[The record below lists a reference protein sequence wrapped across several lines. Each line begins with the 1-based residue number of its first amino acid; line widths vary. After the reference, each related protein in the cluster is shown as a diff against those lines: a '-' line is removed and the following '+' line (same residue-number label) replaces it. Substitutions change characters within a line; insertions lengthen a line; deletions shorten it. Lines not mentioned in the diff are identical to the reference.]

1 MYTYIYIGWVGVA
14 GTVDSYADMDGG
26 AWRVIGSVRTVARDT
41 YLPARLPVYLPVYL
55 AVYLSVYV
63 CLPARLGV
71 RPRRMHA
78 SSR

>member
-1 MYTYIYIGWVGVA
+1 MYTYMYIGWVGV
-14 GTVDSYADMDGG
+14 GTVYSYADMDGG
-26 AWRVIGSVRTVARDT
+26 ACESYT
-41 YLPARLPVYLPVYL
+41 YLPPRLPACLPVYLPAYL